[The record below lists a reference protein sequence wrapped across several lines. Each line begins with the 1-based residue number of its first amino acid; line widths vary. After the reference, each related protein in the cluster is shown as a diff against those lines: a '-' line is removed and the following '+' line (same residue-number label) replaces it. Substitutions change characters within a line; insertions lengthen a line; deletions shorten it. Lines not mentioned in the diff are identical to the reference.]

1 MVSTSQGFSY
11 DQHSAQLS
19 FKLPGGALSSPAQT
33 HFVLISPRNFCLKTR
48 DFTEW
53 LPAAFKG
60 GGWDP
65 RPTTALFW
73 GRNKAAPRALRH
85 PEMKSPL
92 VSGGRCCPPPLP
104 QLLPAAGRGAPACLL
119 LEGKGQILS
128 GLEQEEEGVGGR
140 TEEDSHPGPPGVGE
154 ARYRKTKRVFP
165 KLSPFPTPFFFS
177 FRRKHKE
184 PPPAVSQQDP

>member
-92 VSGGRCCPPPLP
+92 VSGGRCCPPPP
-104 QLLPAAGRGAPACLL
+104 PAPSCGRQGSPCLFTAGGERADIVWTGAGRGGCGRKNGRRQPSRSSRG
-119 LEGKGQILS
+119 GKSQVSENQKSFPQTVPI
-128 GLEQEEEGVGGR
+128 
-140 TEEDSHPGPPGVGE
+140 SH
-154 ARYRKTKRVFP
+154 T
-165 KLSPFPTPFFFS
+165 LFFF
-177 FRRKHKE
+177 F
-184 PPPAVSQQDP
+184 